1 VYWRCTPDRVG
12 ALLEIPRL
20 VDHQHRGG
28 VAEML
33 DQVGAEVVADP
44 VVVPHRPTQQVLPP
58 VRGGVPGVLGERPA
72 VLVGQLRQQPEHER
86 PGPPAGLHPAKP
98 ARDPAQ
104 QLLQARLP
112 AGRIYL

>member
-1 VYWRCTPDRVG
+1 
-12 ALLEIPRL
+12 
-20 VDHQHRGG
+20 
-28 VAEML
+28 
-33 DQVGAEVVADP
+33 
-44 VVVPHRPTQQVLPP
+44 
-58 VRGGVPGVLGERPA
+58 VLGERPA

-112 AGRIYL
+112 PGRIYL